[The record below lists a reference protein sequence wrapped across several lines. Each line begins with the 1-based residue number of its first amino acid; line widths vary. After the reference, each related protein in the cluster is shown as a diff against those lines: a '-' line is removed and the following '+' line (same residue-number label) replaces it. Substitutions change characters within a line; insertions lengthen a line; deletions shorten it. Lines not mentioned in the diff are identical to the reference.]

1 MNTRSQS
8 ESYRLPCNAF
18 TTRVHWPLR
27 TRCRGRARTLYQG
40 TLRPLSSKAR
50 PVPPF
55 PGRMVLA
62 GEPRQAHCLV
72 HVQSTR
78 MGHENA
84 RRSFVRRGSVAG
96 WIYSTSS
103 RRAPAVATT
112 AFVES
117 VCCKLGVCARLLAET
132 VSASPVRIGRSVHL
146 SLHPCDHSIEEDV
159 LKEGYA
165 PVRGLQE
172 VRRRWGP
179 PSSLFSRLRY
189 SA

>member
-18 TTRVHWPLR
+18 TTRVHWALR
-27 TRCRGRARTLYQG
+27 ARCRGRARTLYQRA
-40 TLRPLSSKAR
+40 LRPLPSKAR
-50 PVPPF
+50 PVPPL
-55 PGRMVLA
+55 PGRTALA

-72 HVQSTR
+72 TAVHWDGPRERTKIL
-78 MGHENA
+78 
-84 RRSFVRRGSVAG
+84 RSKGQCRLDLSSGVEHPRGGDNRVG
-96 WIYSTSS
+96 
-103 RRAPAVATT
+103 
-112 AFVES
+112 
-117 VCCKLGVCARLLAET
+117 KLGVCARLLAET